1 VQEFP
6 AVSGRRW
13 SNTIN
18 LVAMLTA
25 VAVFGGRPAV
35 SYKALSMGADTVQ
48 LGIIAA
54 SFAGLA
60 AAIAVPVGR
69 STDRR
74 GGRRVLIAGL
84 ATLTVSMLLVALADS
99 IVTLAASQLLLGAGH
114 LAVVLGCQSM
124 LTASTADD
132 QHPRLI
138 GTYTAATSGG
148 QVIGPTASGA
158 FITNG
163 GHVPVTFFLLA
174 AAWSALSILPV
185 LRWVPNPSG
194 RDTGPKDGRPSVA
207 ETIRRPGMVPAMVGG
222 VSGLLALDLLVA
234 YLPGYGTL
242 RGISPQAIG
251 IALSTLAV
259 CQLLARFM
267 QRRLLAAAGPTTL
280 LAASVLIPGLA
291 IPVLILPLH
300 TWQVMAVMAVIGLA
314 LGICQPMSLV
324 LAVLSSPPA
333 ARGVAMGLRIAGN
346 RLSVFLLPV
355 LMGVTLGQFGIPAI
369 LGGLAVIMVGA
380 GGYVG
385 RGAPAAG

>member
-1 VQEFP
+1 
-6 AVSGRRW
+6 
-13 SNTIN
+13 
-18 LVAMLTA
+18 
-25 VAVFGGRPAV
+25 
-35 SYKALSMGADTVQ
+35 
-48 LGIIAA
+48 
-54 SFAGLA
+54 
-60 AAIAVPVGR
+60 
-69 STDRR
+69 
-74 GGRRVLIAGL
+74 
-84 ATLTVSMLLVALADS
+84 
-99 IVTLAASQLLLGAGH
+99 
-114 LAVVLGCQSM
+114 
-124 LTASTADD
+124 
-132 QHPRLI
+132 
-138 GTYTAATSGG
+138 
-148 QVIGPTASGA
+148 
-158 FITNG
+158 
-163 GHVPVTFFLLA
+163 
-174 AAWSALSILPV
+174 
-185 LRWVPNPSG
+185 
-194 RDTGPKDGRPSVA
+194 
-207 ETIRRPGMVPAMVGG
+207 MVPAMVGG